1 MQQESKHVGGMRGFL
16 LVWLGQLVS
25 LLGSGMTAFGLAI
38 WAWQETGQASALALV
53 GFFSFAPMVLLSPL
67 AGALVDR
74 WNRKM
79 VMMLSDL
86 AAGLSTIVVLLLYA
100 TGQLEVWHLYLT
112 GAFSGAFQ
120 AFQFPA
126 YSAAITTMISKAQ
139 YARANGL
146 LSLAESSSQ
155 IAAPLLAGFLIGIV
169 GIQGILLIDVV
180 TFCFALFTLLLI
192 HVPQP
197 AATEA
202 GREGKGSL
210 WYESIYGFR
219 YILKRPSLLG
229 LQLVF
234 LGANLVGMF
243 AFTLV
248 QPMVLARTGN
258 DAALLGSVLAFGGVG
273 GVVGGLV
280 MSTWGGPKR
289 RVHGVLGGMAL
300 NSLLGMVVL
309 GLGKA
314 LPVWAIGMFFSS
326 FFLPI
331 LNGSNQAIWQA
342 KVAPDVQGRVFAVR
356 RLIAQISAPL
366 AMVLAGFSADYLFE
380 PAMKSGGALASLFGG
395 LVGTG
400 PGAGMSLMILFSGLL
415 GVVFALTGYLFP
427 AVRDAE
433 SRLPDHG
440 ASARGAE
447 TPVERPIEG
456 IAVEGAA
463 G

>member
-1 MQQESKHVGGMRGFL
+1 MRAFL
-16 LVWLGQLVS
+16 LVWFGQLVS
-25 LLGSGMTAFGLAI
+25 LLGSGMTGFGLAI

-53 GFFSFAPMVLLSPL
+53 GFFSFGPTVLLSPL

-86 AAGLSTIVVLLLYA
+86 ATGLSTIVVLFLYA
-100 TGQLEVWHLYLT
+100 TGQLEVWHLYIT
-112 GAFSGAFQ
+112 GAFAGAFQ

-155 IAAPLLAGFLIGIV
+155 IAAPLLAGFLIGLV

-180 TFCFALFTLLLI
+180 TFCFALLTLALI

-197 AATEA
+197 RATEA
-202 GREGKGSL
+202 GQEGKGSL
-210 WYESIYGFR
+210 WFESMYGFR

-234 LGANLVGMF
+234 LGMNLVG
-243 AFTLV
+243 AFFYTLV
-248 QPMVLARTGN
+248 QPMILARTGD
-258 DAALLGSVLAFGGVG
+258 DAALLGSVLAFGGIG
-273 GVVGGLV
+273 GVMGGVV
-280 MSTWGGPKR
+280 MSTWGGPKQR
-289 RVHGVLGGMAL
+289 IHGVLGGMAL
-300 NSLLGMVVL
+300 SSLLGSVVVGIGQ
-309 GLGKA
+309 GLP
-314 LPVWAIGMFFSS
+314 LWAGGMFLAS
-326 FFLPI
+326 FFLPV

-366 AMVLAGFSADYLFE
+366 AMVLAGFLADYLFE
-380 PAMKSGGALASLFGG
+380 PAMQPGGNLAPLFGEM
-395 LVGTG
+395 LGTG
-400 PGAGMSLMILFSGLL
+400 PGAGMSLMILGSGVL
-415 GVVFALTGYLFP
+415 GLAFAVGGYLFP
-427 AVRDAE
+427 AIRHAE
-433 SRLPDHG
+433 SLLPDHI
-440 ASARGAE
+440 ASSEAEEVPVAR
-447 TPVERPIEG
+447 PVEGQEG
-456 IAVEGAA
+456 LAMEGAV
-463 G
+463 